1 MFIDIPTSISN
12 RSISP
17 MSPSPYRER
26 GLGFFDILTRRFAR
40 RSHDDICYQHHG
52 EEDSRSSSTDSC
64 SSTSD
69 GRLTIDS
76 KDSNSNR
83 RNHNSNLEIS
93 CSSDSG
99 SSNSSGD
106 ASNTSSSRE
115 HNNHRRST
123 SSIRRALQNFSLSSR
138 SLSCSSTLP
147 AMLYKNSGSDGSGSA
162 ATTAVSTKQKKTKK
176 TPAPKRIL
184 RQPVS
189 YTYLKGMSGL
199 PTQRVPRSSVCCQHT
214 HR

>member
-1 MFIDIPTSISN
+1 MEDQRTMFIDIPSSNSN

-26 GLGFFDILTRRFAR
+26 SLGFFDILTRRFAR
-40 RSHDDICYQHHG
+40 RSHDDICYQHHDG

-76 KDSNSNR
+76 KDSGSNR

-99 SSNSSGD
+99 SSNSSGETSTT
-106 ASNTSSSRE
+106 SND
-115 HNNHRRST
+115 HRRST
-123 SSIRRALQNFSLSSR
+123 SSIRRALERFSLSSR

-147 AMLYKNSGSDGSGSA
+147 ALLYNKNGDVASA
-162 ATTAVSTKQKKTKK
+162 TKQKKTKK

-199 PTQRVPRSSVCCQHT
+199 PTQRVPRSSVCCQH
-214 HR
+214 R